1 MRCARFRSALSSR
14 LDGEPAGLPDRRLDR
29 HVERCPACREWLERA
44 ERLRGLRPAD
54 GPSADWSAGL
64 LARLAEERRTGDDAR
79 EGEAA
84 RGTAGGA
91 AGGPGGASGDRP
103 GDGRPER

>member
-14 LDGEPAGLPDRRLDR
+14 LDGEPAGLPDRRLDK
-29 HVERCPACREWLERA
+29 HVERCPVCREWLERA

-64 LARLAEERRTGDDAR
+64 LARLAEERRTGEDDR
-79 EGEAA
+79 EGEV
-84 RGTAGGA
+84 AGGA
-91 AGGPGGASGDRP
+91 AGGPGGAPGDRP
-103 GDGRPER
+103 GAGRPER